1 MSLVVDCFYVL
12 SIPCMYE
19 KCAVDTRPCVVFK
32 CFPNANLLQ
41 HFLKMPAAC
50 EPVLEDIEDIVSA
63 EDVKPHDRQFV
74 RRNVFPKVRKRNSQK
89 NLQTDDEPPSD
100 R

>member
-1 MSLVVDCFYVL
+1 MCSRYEALVLYW
-12 SIPCMYE
+12 
-19 KCAVDTRPCVVFK
+19 
-32 CFPNANLLQ
+32 NAFLMPIFSQ

-50 EPVLEDIEDIVSA
+50 ESVLEDIEDIVSA
-63 EDVKPHDRQFV
+63 EDLKPHDRQFV

-89 NLQTDDEPPSD
+89 NIQTDDEPPSD